1 MSARYLD
8 KLIFSNKLNIFF
20 WNERNTFLHKNK
32 KNADF
37 VVSIQKDASD
47 ANAAVGRDEQGLEM
61 SWAVGT
67 LY

>member
-20 WNERNTFLHKNK
+20 WNERNTFLHS
-32 KNADF
+32 DF